1 MRTNRANPLAVTT
14 RFAMALIIKARAGSE
29 KKSHRLPEAGERLR
43 ARAIAEPAR
52 EAGEAGPMNDLGF
65 RTGPRKLHEKSTP
78 ACGAIRESTYRVA
91 GAAAPCGNLDR
102 KQKDNHVK
110 NQSQGGSSAGARD
123 LQQIK
128 KLEMYWF
135 LGLLLLAVVAI
146 TVLALT
152 GTSVGT
158 AIQYTA
164 WVFILAAGALSVWI
178 KRQKRLAMPGRAQFV
193 EQARER
199 ADLDAVRLAKQ
210 TKGDA
215 TAVKELRRQEP
226 KLSLTEAVEIVKGL

>member
-1 MRTNRANPLAVTT
+1 M
-14 RFAMALIIKARAGSE
+14 
-29 KKSHRLPEAGERLR
+29 
-43 ARAIAEPAR
+43 
-52 EAGEAGPMNDLGF
+52 
-65 RTGPRKLHEKSTP
+65 
-78 ACGAIRESTYRVA
+78 
-91 GAAAPCGNLDR
+91 
-102 KQKDNHVK
+102 K
-110 NQSQGGSSAGARD
+110 NQSQGGSSAGTRD

-152 GTSVGT
+152 GISVGN

-164 WVFILAAGALSVWI
+164 WVFILAVAAVNVWI
-178 KRQKRLAMPGRAQFV
+178 KRQKRLAMPSRAQFV

-199 ADLDAVRLAKQ
+199 ADLDAVRQAKQ
-210 TKGDA
+210 TKGNA

-226 KLSLTEAVEIVKGL
+226 KLSLTEAVDIVKGL